1 MRFRETSLIAAVGFG
16 TVWIAA
22 MASCNDEDPNNLL
35 TTNATDMMMTVGGSG
50 GTSTDGGGGAGADGG
65 GAGAQG
71 GAGATGGQGGQGGD
85 PEQPIHG
92 CLSTT
97 ATDLTGLVGPHTI
110 TIPGTT
116 PICIKIAD
124 GETVDFNVAAP
135 TSHRLI
141 HGTFAAVKTI
151 RVPPGCLDTPRTNC
165 PNWVLCTPTVCTPEP
180 HYCTLTPPFNCVEP
194 PPTGPL
200 NKVAAGTF
208 VDGGNVGA
216 FPFFDDKDPNLKG
229 VVYVE

>member
-1 MRFRETSLIAAVGFG
+1 MRLRQTTLIAAVGFG

-22 MASCNDEDPNNLL
+22 MASCNEDDPDNLL

-65 GAGAQG
+65 TTSQG
-71 GAGATGGQGGQGGD
+71 GSGATGGQGGQGGE

-97 ATDLTGLVGPHTI
+97 ATDLTGLAGPHTI
-110 TIPGTT
+110 TVPGTT

-124 GETVDFNVAAP
+124 GETVDFNVTAP
-135 TSHRLI
+135 ASHRLI
-141 HGTFAAVKTI
+141 HGTFDTVKTI
-151 RVPPGCLDTPRTNC
+151 RVPPGCLDTPQTNC
-165 PNWVLCTPTVCTPEP
+165 PNWVLCTAAVCTPEP

-208 VDGGNVGA
+208 VDGGSVGA
-216 FPFFDDKDPNLKG
+216 FPFFDDKDPTIKG